1 MFEWIYFLFGKKEF
15 FLFLYFLLIYL
26 GMIIFF
32 EGELL
37 LNLMKLHDQM
47 FHDHHI
53 LQLKYFLM
61 SGNMVY
67 EKVVLVYFFYVIIWY
82 SFDILN
88 LFELFLYFHI
98 CCLLN
103 LYVDLIYL
111 YILWFCEEHFLFL
124 LIGIIIMGNKFFL
137 QIYYQCIHLSCLFYL
152 LIL

>member
-88 LFELFLYFHI
+88 LFELFLYIHI

-124 LIGIIIMGNKFFL
+124 LIGIIIIGE
-137 QIYYQCIHLSCLFYL
+137 
-152 LIL
+152 